1 VILILILF
9 ELVKWPKEKKIHTS
23 KWFIATKEERE
34 KNLENPHLKF
44 IQNYSSII
52 HPLSIFF

>member
-44 IQNYSSII
+44 IHYSSFI
-52 HPLSIFF
+52 HLFLKS